1 MQICRIWIIY
11 YICHSISTFHY
22 STTNN
27 TWNILGTNL
36 MIKQIFLRR
45 MVIVERMMTL
55 VTMCRM
61 VAWKWQDWGWI
72 LTWEGKVLQPNLW
85 RNLKRYF
92 RCIHLFHITHI
103 THCWVLLFNNI
114 KEHHTWCC
122 LFILAVKFVEV
133 YCIWALGSPIRLL
146 CMWTLICEH
155 FLLKWKAPFVVHNTL
170 QI

>member
-1 MQICRIWIIY
+1 MKY
-11 YICHSISTFHY
+11 
-22 STTNN
+22 
-27 TWNILGTNL
+27 TWY

-55 VTMCRM
+55 VPMCRM

-114 KEHHTWCC
+114 KEHHTWCMHDSYILKVGDPGVRQIGWERRNYQGFTVSGDITQITFSHC
-122 LFILAVKFVEV
+122 LN
-133 YCIWALGSPIRLL
+133 IRLRHLNRVYPQQKCSFDTKFLEFGWFTHL
-146 CMWTLICEH
+146 CRKI
-155 FLLKWKAPFVVHNTL
+155 LL
-170 QI
+170 